1 MPSQI
6 TSLTPIQT
14 GEESPPVLPPQTT
27 TPKYD
32 VIVVGAG
39 PGGSSAAMFLQEKG
53 YKVLLLEKQKYPRD
67 KICGDAVSGKSVG
80 MLKALGLDGEMETI
94 DHAKVYGLVFSS
106 PKGEML
112 EIPMPYKN
120 EEEKNKPRGYVA
132 RRMEFDYFLFRHARE
147 RVEVREQFQV
157 TDLLFDDEKTVIGVR
172 GMDLLTKEIHAF
184 HSTFV
189 IGADSVYSV
198 VAQKVGVEKI
208 PDEHLC
214 EATRVYYK
222 GVAGLTP
229 NIEIHFV
236 DSVMPGYF
244 WIFPLEDGK
253 ANVGLGMVRADRQK
267 KGVNL
272 VQETEKVI
280 QEHPLF
286 KERFK
291 NAERLGDIKGWTLP
305 FGSFRRTLHGKG
317 WLLIG
322 DAASLVDPFSGEG
335 IGNAMTSGKFAAEAI
350 DRAYKAHDFSP
361 AFMQWYADE
370 LWKEI
375 GPEMQTSY
383 MLQKMG
389 RHQWLL
395 NLVIGKAAKSKEIR
409 DTISGML
416 VNEEARKNF
425 ISPGFYLK
433 LLFA

>member
-1 MPSQI
+1 MAD
-6 TSLTPIQT
+6 
-14 GEESPPVLPPQTT
+14 QTT
-27 TPKYD
+27 TQTQQASKPAKTASAGTKTYD
-32 VIVVGAG
+32 VIIVGGG
-39 PGGSSAAMFLQEKG
+39 PGGSSSAMFLKQKG
-53 YKVLLLEKQKYPRD
+53 YKVLLLEKAQYPRD

-80 MLKALGLDGEMETI
+80 MLKALGLDSEMETI

-106 PKGEML
+106 PQGKML
-112 EIPMPYKN
+112 EIPFPVKDG
-120 EEEKNKPRGYVA
+120 EGQTAPRGYVS
-132 RRMEFDYFLFRHARE
+132 RRLVFDNFLFQHAKKQ
-147 RVEVREQFQV
+147 VDTIEQFQV
-157 TDLLFDDEKTVIGVR
+157 SDLIFDDNQTVVGVK
-172 GMDLLTKEIHAF
+172 GTNLATKENMEF
-184 HSTFV
+184 RSKFV
-189 IGADSVYSV
+189 IGADGVYSV

-208 PDEHLC
+208 PEDHMC

-222 GVAGLTP
+222 GVANMTP

-253 ANVGLGMVRADRQK
+253 ANVGLGMVRSDRQK

-280 QEHPLF
+280 AEHPLF

-291 NAERLGDIKGWTLP
+291 NAEKLNDIKGWTLP
-305 FGSFRRTLHGKG
+305 FGSFKRKLHGKG
-317 WLLIG
+317 WFLVG

-335 IGNAMTSGKFAAEAI
+335 IGNAMTSGKFVSEVIDEAI
-350 DRAYKAHDFSP
+350 KGNNFSEEHF
-361 AFMQWYADE
+361 ATYDKR
-370 LWKEI
+370 LWDEI

-395 NLVIGKAAKSKEIR
+395 NMVIGKAAKSKEVR

-416 VNEEARKNF
+416 VNEEARKSF
-425 ISPGFYLK
+425 ISPMFYVK
-433 LLFA
+433 LLLA